1 MAELQGYREARDR
14 LVQLREGAKQ
24 VIPIIQDEAEN
35 AHLDMKAIV
44 QVATK
49 QTSDLIIYKEQ
60 PDGAIVHSQSN
71 VSQILEFGSIA
82 HDIYPRYAKMLHWVS
97 KSGEHIY
104 AKHVK
109 HPGTRPYPFFY
120 PVVWASSIKIHKR
133 IVEAMK

>member
-1 MAELQGYREARDR
+1 MAELQGYKEAMDR

-60 PDGAIVHSQSN
+60 PDGAIVHSQSDI
-71 VSQILEFGSIA
+71 SQILEFGSVM
-82 HDIYPRYAKMLHWVS
+82 HDIYPRGPWKLHWVS

-104 AKHVK
+104 AKMVK

-120 PVVWASSIKIHKR
+120 PVVWASTIKMRER
-133 IVEAMK
+133 ITEAMK